1 MGTTCA
7 RPAEERKGQN
17 AAPLRVATAGAG
29 APTPAAEPRTGVGAG
44 SIADERT
51 RSAEEAGAAAEA
63 AEAVAVSEATYTR
76 ADVAAH
82 KTAEDCWIIVG
93 SKVYDITSFVGGRGH
108 PGGTDVLLRYAGRVA
123 TRPFM
128 RLHSRRAKAMLADF
142 CVGNL
147 DAAEQEVPALLA
159 R

>member
-1 MGTTCA
+1 MGTICV
-7 RPAEERKGQN
+7 RPANEPKGQS
-17 AAPLRVATAGAG
+17 AGSSRVAAAAAAG
-29 APTPAAEPRTGVGAG
+29 APTSASEPAGVGANG
-44 SIADERT
+44 RT
-51 RSAEEAGAAAEA
+51 DDQTHEGEEATAAA
-63 AEAVAVSEATYTR
+63 AVTAISEETYTR
-76 ADVAAH
+76 ADVATH

-93 SKVYDITSFVGGRGH
+93 SKVYDITSFVGSRGH
-108 PGGTDVLLRYAGRVA
+108 PGGTDVLLRYAGRAA

-147 DAAEQEVPALLA
+147 DAAEHEVPALLA